1 MNDVRAPAGA
11 RTEVRGAAACAMP
24 GRDVPSGWRARA
36 LGHAAGD
43 LDIAFDSDR
52 ASIVTAL
59 LAACVSDAQG
69 RAVDAASVW
78 DWTLSQRLQA
88 LIAVRRAGGTE
99 QLDVQAPCAQ
109 CTEQMAITLALDDF
123 ATAPAAPRFTWRSP
137 EGVLLSLRL
146 PSGHDLR
153 RWQHEGAPE
162 RQAMAASLVEAVDG
176 VAADIGADE
185 LAAWLPAL
193 DDAFEAHDP
202 LTALHLHAACPACAH
217 DNDIACDLE
226 SLLVDGLART
236 QDGLLDEVA
245 QLAAALHW
253 SESAIMSLPAWR
265 RARYL
270 QRVSRETGP

>member
-1 MNDVRAPAGA
+1 MSDARAPAGA
-11 RTEVRGAAACAMP
+11 RTDVRGAEACVMP
-24 GRDVPSGWRARA
+24 GHDVPSGWRARA
-36 LGHAAGD
+36 LGQAAGD
-43 LDIAFDSDR
+43 LDIAFDGDR

-69 RAVDAASVW
+69 RAVDAASAW

-88 LIAVRRAGGTE
+88 LIAVRRACGPE
-99 QLDVQAPCAQ
+99 HVDVQAPCAR
-109 CTEQMAITLALDDF
+109 CAEQMAITLALDDF
-123 ATAPAAPRFTWRSP
+123 AAAPAVPRFTWCSP
-137 EGVLLSLRL
+137 EGALLSLRL

-153 RWQHEGAPE
+153 RWQDEGAPGW
-162 RQAMAASLVEAVDG
+162 QAMAASLVEAVDG
-176 VAADIGADE
+176 VATDIGADE

-202 LTALHLHAACPACAH
+202 LTALHLHATCPACAH
-217 DNDIACDLE
+217 DNDIACDIE
-226 SLLVDGLART
+226 SLLVDGLARA

-253 SESAIMSLPAWR
+253 SEPAIMSLPAWR

-270 QRVSRETGP
+270 QRVSQETGP